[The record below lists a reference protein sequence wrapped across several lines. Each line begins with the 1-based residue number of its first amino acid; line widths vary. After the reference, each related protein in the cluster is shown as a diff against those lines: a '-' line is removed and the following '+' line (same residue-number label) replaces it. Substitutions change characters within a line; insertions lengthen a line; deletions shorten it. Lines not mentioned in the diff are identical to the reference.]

1 MNSNLSDPEFIDA
14 IIENQHL
21 LLSASA
27 MKNKAKV
34 ENVQSSHFLTTQEK
48 ENIEEEIQ
56 NQAVLEE
63 ASDFNIFDLLQSD
76 ERLEMASL
84 LEAVNNSVDF
94 ISYLPQISVNSANKI
109 LENVEI
115 NTRKEDQS
123 SSIQEELIIESN
135 NDMGSIDQFSQLCD
149 LFSIGRDLKVEPT
162 SVETSKLIS
171 QELKPARTSTRL
183 ATRKSNNNLNEA
195 FEYTQFKA
203 TGKRASKNYSL
214 ENKKRK
220 RSLDSD
226 EYEQNL
232 SANSE
237 STSVIESNDNSFDSS
252 GFNESTFLNRKV
264 LKKASKFNESVEEN
278 SNNSSSYEDDDFLEN
293 MDENSNDREFKNYV
307 RRYERESSMNV
318 KRQKRLFSDLES
330 ESFTNPIKKESNK
343 EAATRYRL
351 KKLSEKDTLFETRMH
366 LEKENDNVKK
376 KIELAQTEI
385 SYLKN
390 ILVQMLLTKG
400 VL

>member
-1 MNSNLSDPEFIDA
+1 MNSNLNDPEFIDA

-27 MKNKAKV
+27 SANKIKTDQT
-34 ENVQSSHFLTTQEK
+34 QSSQFLSTQEQ
-48 ENIEEEIQ
+48 ENIEEKIQ
-56 NQAVLEE
+56 NQVVLEE
-63 ASDFNIFDLLQSD
+63 GSDFNIFDLLQSE

-109 LENVEI
+109 LENFEM
-115 NTRKEDQS
+115 NSKKEEP
-123 SSIQEELIIESN
+123 SIQDELIVVSN
-135 NDMGSIDQFSQLCD
+135 ENMSSIDQFSQMCD
-149 LFSIGRDLKVEPT
+149 LFSIERDIKVEST
-162 SVETSKLIS
+162 SIETNKSS
-171 QELKPARTSTRL
+171 AQDLKPARTSVRL
-183 ATRKSNNNLNEA
+183 ASRKSNTNLNDA
-195 FEYTQFKA
+195 FEYTQFKSVD
-203 TGKRASKNYSL
+203 KRAPKSYSL

-226 EYEQNL
+226 DYEQNL

-237 STSVIESNDNSFDSS
+237 NTSVIESNENSLDSS
-252 GFNESTFLNRKV
+252 GLNDSTFMNRKS
-264 LKKASKFNESVEEN
+264 LKKSSKRFNQSVEEN
-278 SNNSSSYEDDDFLEN
+278 SNNSSSFEDDDFMTN
-293 MDENSNDREFKNYV
+293 MDENSNDREFINYV
-307 RRYERESSMNV
+307 RRYERESSMNA
-318 KRQKRLFSDLES
+318 KRQKRLLSDFES

-385 SYLKN
+385 NYLKN